1 MAGAVFFDRD
11 GVLNVD
17 TGYLHDP
24 AALVWMPGAP
34 EAVRMVNAA
43 GLKAIVVTNQ
53 SGVARGLYPEAAVH
67 RLHAHMNAEL
77 ARHGA
82 AIDAF
87 YHCPFHEAAVLPEY
101 RAADHPDR
109 KPNPG
114 MLLRAIADHG
124 LDPARCLIVGDRASD
139 LEAGRR
145 AGVAGLLY
153 AGGRLDAQLAPALRR
168 LASAG

>member
-24 AALVWMPGAP
+24 ADFVWMPGAP
-34 EAVRMVNAA
+34 EAVRLVRDA

-53 SGVARGLYPEAAVH
+53 SGVARGLYTEAAVH
-67 RLHAHMNAEL
+67 RLHAHMNALL
-77 ARHGA
+77 ARHGTS
-82 AIDAF
+82 IDAF
-87 YHCPFHEAAVLPEY
+87 YHCPFHDRGTVAAYVV
-101 RAADHPDR
+101 ADHPDR

-114 MLLRAIADHG
+114 MLLRAIAEHG
-124 LDPARCLIVGDRASD
+124 LDPARCLIVGDRESD

-153 AGGRLDAQLAPALRR
+153 PGGRLDARIAPALRA
-168 LASAG
+168 LAG